1 MELSGDDTVAGEAAA
16 ATVPLPLGAPYRVAV
31 QKTVIPEAPVGA
43 LERAGLSDRFDPV
56 QRRLTVL
63 MGPGGFGKTTL
74 LAGFCRRARARGDR
88 VVWFSADEQ
97 DDGARVVAHLAH
109 AADQRWDVEQFGI
122 GPLGKA
128 EIHHLDGLLA
138 AMRAEERPWVV
149 AVDELERMPDNG
161 ARIIDHLIWRGP
173 PNLHLALACREMPRS
188 IDVATPVAEGR
199 GIVLGPEELRF
210 TLAEIGSFF
219 GGKLP
224 RERLRA
230 LWDASQGWPIAVCLQ
245 RNLPQAD
252 RTRLSDLSMNWVAA
266 RLLRGVAAADRRFV
280 LEAACFEWADAQLLD
295 EVLGVGSTER
305 LRRLPILRGLV
316 QGIEEG
322 ASFRLHP
329 VIRRHADNELRAL
342 GVEHDIHRRM
352 AVALAGRGHTVEAMR
367 HALRAEDEALAG
379 EICEAAGAV
388 RLMLTGGLSGLRDA
402 LALLPRAVVDGSP
415 RLELARLATRGLTG
429 PAATSTTY
437 TRLLPPA
444 ADGRET
450 AGADELR
457 QDMLVVGG
465 LLLMCGCHPIA
476 GRDTQTAFDATTPA
490 VARADLDPAV
500 AGGLW
505 YGRSVYHYQTGVF
518 DEALAEARRVRE
530 FAAAC
535 PSAAVAARILEG
547 AILIAR
553 GDAEEAETVLVQAQG
568 IARREFAGH
577 ESPEHFGNVFAA
589 ELALERRRFS
599 AARRRVPSL
608 EQLSRVGAWLDA
620 YAAAIEVQLELA
632 LAADTPTRAMRILEQ
647 SETFARSR
655 RLQTLVRWLFAT
667 RVTVLIRSGRVAEG
681 SALWGA
687 TELPA
692 ADGRVRGE
700 RRTWRELEALLGAG
714 VRLRMA
720 RGEHGAAL
728 ALGRAF
734 AADARDRGWA
744 RSESLATA
752 LCVRAAWLAGDT
764 AAACAAVVENLR
776 LYRRTGFSRALTEDS
791 EVAAAVLRQLTTDD
805 AQVNAAREDVLKLLA
820 ESGRAVEHALSKRE
834 TEILV
839 RLERMRDK
847 EIARELGITDNG
859 VRYHTKKIFRKLGV
873 SNRREA
879 AQRARTESLGAPAP
893 SDGPC

>member
-1 MELSGDDTVAGEAAA
+1 MEVSGDDTVAGEAAG
-16 ATVPLPLGAPYRVAV
+16 ATVPLPLEAPYRVAV

-56 QRRLTVL
+56 RRRLTVL

-97 DDGARVVAHLAH
+97 DDGARVVAHLAY
-109 AADQRWDVEQFGI
+109 AADQRWDIEQFGI
-122 GPLGKA
+122 GPSRKA
-128 EIHHLDGLLA
+128 EIYHLDGLLA
-138 AMRAEERPWVV
+138 AMRAAECRWVV

-161 ARIIDHLIWRGP
+161 ARIVDYLIWRGP

-210 TLAEIGSFF
+210 TLAEVGSFF

-230 LWDASQGWPIAVCLQ
+230 LWDVSDGWPIAVCLQ

-280 LEAACFEWADAQLLD
+280 LEAACFDWADAQLLD
-295 EVLGVGSTER
+295 EVLGIGSTER
-305 LRRLPILRGLV
+305 LRQLPILRGLV
-316 QGIEEG
+316 QGIDDG
-322 ASFRLHP
+322 AHFRLHP
-329 VIRRHADNELRAL
+329 VIRRHADSELRAL

-352 AVALAGRGHTVEAMR
+352 AVALAGRGYTVEAMR
-367 HALRAEDEALAG
+367 HALLAEDEALAG

-388 RLMLTGGLSGLRDA
+388 RLMLTSGTGGLREA
-402 LALLPRAVVDGSP
+402 LALLPRAVIDGSP
-415 RLELARLATRGLTG
+415 RLELARLAAWGIAG

-437 TRLLPPA
+437 ARLLPPA
-444 ADGRET
+444 ADASDA
-450 AGADELR
+450 AGAGDHDDELR

-465 LLLMCGCHPIA
+465 LLLMSGCDPVD
-476 GRDTQTAFDATTPA
+476 GREVRSAVDATTL
-490 VARADLDPAV
+490 VLARADLDPVV
-500 AGGLW
+500 AGGIW
-505 YGRSVYHYQTGVF
+505 YGRSLYHYQTGEF

-553 GDAEEAETVLVQAQG
+553 GDADAAETTLVQAQG
-568 IARREFAGH
+568 IARRDFAGH

-589 ELALERRRFS
+589 ELALERQRWS

-608 EQLSRVGAWLDA
+608 EQLSSVGGWLDA
-620 YAAAIEVQLELA
+620 YAAGIDVQLELA
-632 LAADTPTRAMRILEQ
+632 LAADTPAPAMRVLERA
-647 SETFARSR
+647 ETFGRSR

-700 RRTWRELEALLGAG
+700 RRTWREVEAFLGAG

-720 RGEHGAAL
+720 RGEYGAAL

-764 AAACAAVVENLR
+764 AAACAAAVENLR
-776 LYRRTGFSRALTEDS
+776 LYRRTGYSRALTEDS
-791 EVAAAVLRQLTTDD
+791 EVAAAVLRQLNTDD
-805 AQVNAAREDVLKLLA
+805 AQVNAAKEDVLKLLA
-820 ESGRAVEHALSKRE
+820 ESGRAVEQALSKRE
-834 TEILV
+834 MEILV

-893 SDGPC
+893 